1 MKLKLRVLHLEDD
14 PDDADLIVAALDAEG
29 IECDA
34 IRVETREDF
43 IKSMTCTAFD
53 MIFADYS
60 LPAFDGLEALE
71 IAKKMCPDTP
81 FIFVS
86 GKMGEELAIDTLKS
100 GATDY
105 VVKQRLSRLAP
116 SVRRALKEMEER
128 AKLREAEEEVRRH
141 QEHLEELV
149 RERTVELEKVN
160 DELLASYQD
169 MESFSYS
176 ASHDLRSPLIVI
188 DGFSRILLEDYGDKL
203 DDSGRQLLNS
213 IRENTGKM
221 AQLIED
227 LLAFSRVST
236 KELKKT
242 VIDMKALAERTFGE
256 VKADHGGRQ
265 IELRVDDILPAC
277 GDPPMVRQV
286 FVNLLSNAL
295 KFTAKRAGAVIEIG
309 GGKDEYGNV
318 YFVKDNGVGFD
329 MQYSSKLFRLFHRAH
344 SHKEY
349 KGTGVGLAVVKRIIE
364 KHGGRVWAEGE
375 PGSGATFYFSLPD
388 EVCGA
393 NRCRL
398 SERS

>member
-1 MKLKLRVLHLEDD
+1 MKLKLRVLYLEDD
-14 PDDADLIVAALDAEG
+14 PDDAELIKATLNAEG

-34 IRVETREDF
+34 FRVETRDDF
-43 IKSMTCTAFD
+43 ITAMTCTAFD

-60 LPAFDGLEALE
+60 LPSFDGLEALD
-71 IAKKMCPDTP
+71 IAKRGCPDAP

-86 GKMGEELAIDTLKS
+86 GKMGEDVAIDSLKS

-105 VVKQRLSRLAP
+105 VFKQRLSRLGP

-128 AKLREAEEEVRRH
+128 AKLREAEEEVRKH

-149 RERTVELEKVN
+149 RERTAELEKVN
-160 DELLASYQD
+160 EELRASYQD

-188 DGFSRILLEDYGDKL
+188 DGFSRILLEDYGDNL
-203 DDSGRQLLNS
+203 DDNGRQLLKA

-236 KELKKT
+236 KELRKS
-242 VIDMKALAERTFGE
+242 VIDMKAMAERTFGE
-256 VKADHGGRQ
+256 IKVDYEGRH
-265 IELRVDDILPAC
+265 IELRVANILPAY

-286 FVNLLSNAL
+286 FVNLLSNAV
-295 KFTAKRAGAVIEIG
+295 KFTAQKADAVIEIG
-309 GGKDEYGNV
+309 GGRDEDGNL
-318 YFVKDNGVGFD
+318 YFVKDNGTGFD
-329 MQYSSKLFRLFHRAH
+329 MQYSGKLFRLFHRTH

-349 KGTGVGLAVVKRIIE
+349 KGTGVGLAIVKRIIE
-364 KHGGRVWAEGE
+364 KHGGRVWAQGE
-375 PGSGATFYFSLPD
+375 PGSGATFFFSLPD
-388 EVCGA
+388 EVCSG
-393 NRCRL
+393 NRSRL
-398 SERS
+398 S

>member
-14 PDDADLIVAALDAEG
+14 LDDAELIKATLNAEG

-34 IRVETREDF
+34 VRVETRDDF
-43 IKSMTCTAFD
+43 IASMTCTAFD

-60 LPAFDGLEALE
+60 LPSFDGLEALA
-71 IAKKMCPDTP
+71 IAMNMCPDAP

-116 SVRRALKEMEER
+116 SVLRALKEMGDR
-128 AKLREAEEEVRRH
+128 AKLREAEGEVRKH

-149 RERTVELEKVN
+149 RERTAELEKVN
-160 DELLASYQD
+160 EELRASYRD

-188 DGFSRILLEDYGDKL
+188 GGFSQILLEDYGDKL
-203 DDSGRQLLNS
+203 DDNGRHLLKAV
-213 IRENTGKM
+213 RENSAKM

-227 LLAFSRVST
+227 LLAFARVST
-236 KELKKT
+236 KELKKST
-242 VIDMKALAERTFGE
+242 IDMKALAEETFE
-256 VKADHGGRQ
+256 EIKAAYEDRR
-265 IELRVDDILPAC
+265 IELRVDNILPAY

-286 FVNLLSNAL
+286 FANLLSNAV
-295 KFTAKRAGAVIEIG
+295 KFTTQRADAIIEIG
-309 GGKDEYGNV
+309 GSRDGHENV
-318 YFVKDNGVGFD
+318 YFVKDNGAGFD
-329 MQYSSKLFRLFHRAH
+329 MQYSGKLFGLFNRAH
-344 SHKEY
+344 LHEEY
-349 KGTGVGLAVVKRIIE
+349 KGTGVGLAIVKRTIE

-375 PGSGATFYFSLPD
+375 PGSGATFYFSLPA
-388 EVCGA
+388 EGGA
-393 NRCRL
+393 GDRTVPPGR
-398 SERS
+398 